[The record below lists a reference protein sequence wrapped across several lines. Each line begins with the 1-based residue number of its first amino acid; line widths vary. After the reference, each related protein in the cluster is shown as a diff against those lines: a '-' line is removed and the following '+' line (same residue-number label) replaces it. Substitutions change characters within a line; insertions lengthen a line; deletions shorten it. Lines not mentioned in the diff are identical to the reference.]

1 MKTNYILKTAFKAL
15 KSNRSRTFLTL
26 LGITIGVAS
35 IIMVMSVGQ
44 GAQNIIVNQI
54 EGLGSNMLTIM
65 PGQKT
70 EGISAFAQIYLDSLT
85 KRDVELL
92 KIKSNVPNL
101 EEISPL
107 VYTGANFTYGK
118 ETYQGM
124 IAGGAE
130 NLSTLFDVY
139 PQEGTFFTK
148 DDVENNSP
156 VIVIGSKI
164 KEELFGLSNPI
175 GERIKINNKN
185 FRVIGVFPKKGTV
198 SSLNL
203 DEVAIAPYTTVQN
216 YLTGSKSFNTI
227 LVKVDSTA
235 NLERAKADVTST
247 LRMSHNIKD
256 PSKDDFYITTQ
267 TDIIDRLTIITTI
280 FTMLLTAVAAISL
293 VVGGIGIMNIM
304 LVSVTERIQEIGLR
318 KALGATNKDILYQFL
333 TEAVLLTM
341 LGGIVGIILGSILSF
356 GISLLMTRILG
367 ITWSFV
373 FPASAALIGFFV
385 SVLVGLGFGIYPARN
400 AASKNPI
407 ESLRYE

>member
-1 MKTNYILKTAFKAL
+1 MKSNYILKTAFQAL

-26 LGITIGVAS
+26 LGVTIGVAS
-35 IIMVMSVGQ
+35 IIMVMSVGE
-44 GAQNIIVNQI
+44 GAQNIIIDQI

-65 PGQKT
+65 PGQRT
-70 EGISAFAQIYLDSLT
+70 QGISAFAQIYLDSLT
-85 KRDVELL
+85 KKDIELL
-92 KIKSNVPNL
+92 KLKSNVPDL

-118 ETYQGM
+118 EAYQSM

-139 PQEGTFFTK
+139 PQEGSFFTK
-148 DDVENNSP
+148 EDVENNSNV
-156 VIVIGSKI
+156 VIIGSKI
-164 KEELFGLSNPI
+164 KKELFGLSNPI

-185 FRVIGVFPKKGTV
+185 FRVIGVFPEKGTV

-216 YLTGSKSFNTI
+216 YLIGSKSFNTI
-227 LVKVDSTA
+227 LVKVNSTA
-235 NLERAKADVTST
+235 NIERAKADITST

-267 TDIIDRLTIITTI
+267 TDIVNRLTIITTI
-280 FTMLLTAVAAISL
+280 FTMLLTSVAAISL
-293 VVGGIGIMNIM
+293 IVGGIGIMNIM

-318 KALGATNKDILYQFL
+318 KALGATNNDILYQFL

-341 LGGIVGIILGSILSF
+341 LGGIVGIILGSVLSF

-373 FPASAALIGFFV
+373 FPVSAALIGFFV

>member
-1 MKTNYILKTAFKAL
+1 MKSNYILKTAFQAL

-26 LGITIGVAS
+26 LGVTIGVAS
-35 IIMVMSVGQ
+35 IIMVMSVGE
-44 GAQNIIVNQI
+44 GAQNIIIDQI

-65 PGQKT
+65 PGQRT
-70 EGISAFAQIYLDSLT
+70 QGISAFAQIYLDSLT
-85 KRDVELL
+85 KKDIELL
-92 KIKSNVPNL
+92 KVKSNVPDL

-118 ETYQGM
+118 EAYQSM

-139 PQEGTFFTK
+139 PQEGSFFTK
-148 DDVENNSP
+148 EDVENNSNV
-156 VIVIGSKI
+156 VIIGSKI
-164 KEELFGLSNPI
+164 KKELFGLSNPI

-185 FRVIGVFPKKGTV
+185 FRVIGVFPEKGTV

-216 YLTGSKSFNTI
+216 YLIGSKSFNTI
-227 LVKVDSTA
+227 LVKVNSTA
-235 NLERAKADVTST
+235 NIERAKADITST

-267 TDIIDRLTIITTI
+267 TDIVNRLTIITTI
-280 FTMLLTAVAAISL
+280 FTMLLTSVAAISL

-318 KALGATNKDILYQFL
+318 KALGATNNDILYQFL

-341 LGGIVGIILGSILSF
+341 LGGIVGIILGSVLSF

-373 FPASAALIGFFV
+373 FPVSAALIGFFV

>member
-1 MKTNYILKTAFKAL
+1 MKTNYIIKTASKAL

-118 ETYQGM
+118 EAYQSM

-216 YLTGSKSFNTI
+216 YLIGSKSFNTI
-227 LVKVDSTA
+227 LVKVNSTA
-235 NLERAKADVTST
+235 NIERAKADITST

-267 TDIIDRLTIITTI
+267 TDIVNRLTIITTI
-280 FTMLLTAVAAISL
+280 FTMLLTSVAAISL
-293 VVGGIGIMNIM
+293 IVGGIGIMNIM

-318 KALGATNKDILYQFL
+318 KALGATNNDILYQFL

-341 LGGIVGIILGSILSF
+341 LGGIVGIILGSVLSF